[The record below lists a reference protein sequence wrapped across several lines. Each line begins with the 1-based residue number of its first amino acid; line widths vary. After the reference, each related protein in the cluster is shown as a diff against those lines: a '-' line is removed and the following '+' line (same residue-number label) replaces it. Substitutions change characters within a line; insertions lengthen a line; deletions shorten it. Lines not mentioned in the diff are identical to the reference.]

1 MKKSL
6 LKASVAG
13 AFLLSMGATPET
25 LAQSADR
32 PWGLS
37 LYGSANQARTNVR
50 NDIWDMSNSSWGGGI
65 GINRYLSPSFDAA
78 LQLNYFNLKQDA
90 PFVTYNRTGYGPGRF
105 DNEMG
110 TANLAFK
117 LKLNNGKILK
127 EDAFLKPYLVAGIGA
142 TYASVEAYLPVARAA
157 TPTRPGGT
165 DEVKWDEGL
174 LRMNYLA
181 GAGLGFK
188 ITDNVSLFVQST
200 LNYPSTDLL
209 DGISIRETS
218 DELNDRYLQHQFGI
232 SFGLGKAKDTD
243 GDGVSDRRDECPDT
257 PAGVQVD
264 KKGCPLDGDGDGVP
278 DYQDQCPTE
287 AGTAA
292 LQGCPDRDG
301 DGIRDSEDECPDQA
315 GTRATRGCPD
325 ADGDGV
331 ADKNDQC
338 PGTPAGTQV
347 DANGCPVVLDKDG
360 DGVND
365 DVDRCPDVAGSA
377 ANMGCPGLD
386 AADSTYMARV
396 PKIEFEF
403 NRAVLKKT
411 SYPTLDR
418 ISTMLNK
425 YPHYNLRIS
434 GHADHIGSNE
444 YNQELSVRRA
454 ESAKSYFTDTKG
466 ISSDRIITE
475 GFGEERPIAP
485 NTTNAGRAK
494 NRRAEFRL
502 FIQ

>member
-1 MKKSL
+1 MKKTL
-6 LKASVAG
+6 LKASVISAMM
-13 AFLLSMGATPET
+13 LSMVAPTESN
-25 LAQSADR
+25 AQSADR

-37 LYGSANQARTNVR
+37 IYANAIQARTNMR
-50 NDIWDMSNSSWGGGI
+50 NDIWDMSNSTWGGGL
-65 GINRYLSPSFDAA
+65 GINRYISPSFDAT
-78 LQLNYFNLKQDA
+78 LQLNYFNMKQESNT
-90 PFVTYNRTGYGPGRF
+90 VTYNVTGFGPGRF
-105 DNEMG
+105 DDEVG
-110 TANLAFK
+110 TANFGLK
-117 LKLNNGKILK
+117 LKLNNGKILS
-127 EDAFLKPYLVAGIGA
+127 ETSFLQPYLIAGLGA
-142 TYASVEAYLPVARAA
+142 HYASVEAYLPVAR
-157 TPTRPGGT
+157 PGGT
-165 DEVKWDEGL
+165 NTFKYDEGQ
-174 LRMNYLA
+174 LRLNYMG
-181 GAGLGFK
+181 GAGIGFK
-188 ITDNVSLFVQST
+188 ISDGLSLFAQTT
-200 LNYPSTDLL
+200 LNYPTTNLL
-209 DGISIRETS
+209 DGVSNPNS
-218 DELNDRYLQHQFGI
+218 DELMDRYLQHQFGV

-243 GDGVSDRRDECPDT
+243 GDGVSDRRDKCPDT

-264 KKGCPLDGDGDGVP
+264 KEGCPLDGDKDGVA
-278 DYQDQCPTE
+278 DYLDKCPTE

-292 LQGCPDRDG
+292 LEGCPDKDG
-301 DGIRDSEDECPDQA
+301 DGIRDSEDECPDVA
-315 GTRATRGCPD
+315 GTAATRGCPD

-331 ADKNDQC
+331 ADKNDTC
-338 PGTPAGTQV
+338 PGTPAGTRV

-377 ANMGCPGLD
+377 ANMGCPALD
-386 AADSTYMARV
+386 VEDSTYMARV

-411 SYPTLDR
+411 SYTTLDR
-418 ISTMLNK
+418 IATMLGK

-454 ESAKSYFTDTKG
+454 ESAKSYFTNTKG
-466 ISSDRIITE
+466 IASDRVITE

-485 NTTNAGRAK
+485 NTTNSGRAK

>member
-1 MKKSL
+1 MKKTL
-6 LKASVAG
+6 LKASVLG
-13 AFLLSMGATPET
+13 GLL
-25 LAQSADR
+25 LAMVAPTESVGQSADR
-32 PWGLS
+32 RTSIS
-37 LYGSANQARTNVR
+37 LYGSNIQARTNLR
-50 NDIWDMSNSSWGGGI
+50 NDIWDMSNGSWGGGL
-65 GINRYLSPSFDAA
+65 GINRYLSPSFDLS
-78 LQLNYFNLKQDA
+78 LQLNYFNLKQDVGN
-90 PFVTYNRTGYGPGRF
+90 FTFNGGTGTMRF
-105 DNEMG
+105 DDEIG
-110 TANLAFK
+110 TANLGLK

-127 EDAFLKPYLVAGIGA
+127 EDAFIGPYLIGSVGA
-142 TYASVEAYLPVARAA
+142 QYASVEAYYPTGA
-157 TPTRPGGT
+157 TPATY
-165 DEVKWDEGL
+165 DEGI
-174 LRMNYLA
+174 LRMNYA
-181 GAGLGFK
+181 GGAGINFRISDAFG
-188 ITDNVSLFVQST
+188 IFVQST
-200 LNYPSTDLL
+200 FNYPTTDLI
-209 DGISIRETS
+209 DGIKYRDT
-218 DELNDRYLQHQFGI
+218 DELNDRYLQHSAGI

-292 LQGCPDRDG
+292 LQGCPDKDG
-301 DGIRDSEDECPDQA
+301 DGVRDSEDECPDQA
-315 GTRATRGCPD
+315 GPAATRGCPD

-331 ADKNDQC
+331 ADKNDKC
-338 PGTPAGTQV
+338 PGTPAGTRV
-347 DANGCPVVLDKDG
+347 DASGCPLVVDRDN

-403 NRAVLKKT
+403 NRAVLKRT

-418 ISTMLNK
+418 IATMLGK

-454 ESAKSYFTDTKG
+454 EAAKSYFTNQKG
-466 ISSDRIITE
+466 ISSDRVITE

-485 NTTNAGRAK
+485 NTTNAGRAR

>member
-1 MKKSL
+1 MKKTV
-6 LKASVAG
+6 LKASVLG
-13 AFLLSMGATPET
+13 AWLLSMVAPSET

-37 LYGSANQARTNVR
+37 VYANAIQARTNIR
-50 NDIWDMSNSSWGGGI
+50 NDIWDMSNSTWGGGL
-65 GINRYLSPSFDAA
+65 GINRYLSPSFDVA
-78 LQLNYFNLKQDA
+78 LQLNYFNMKQESGT
-90 PFVTYNRTGYGPGRF
+90 VTYNVTGYGPGRF
-105 DNEMG
+105 DNEVG
-110 TANLAFK
+110 TANLGLK
-117 LKLNNGKILK
+117 LKLNNGKILS
-127 EDAFLKPYLVAGIGA
+127 ETAFLQPYLIGGIGA
-142 TYASVEAYLPVARAA
+142 HYTSVEAYLPVPAA
-157 TPTRPGGT
+157 GQPGGVRQ
-165 DEVKWDEGL
+165 EKYDEGQ
-174 LRMNYLA
+174 LRMNYFG
-181 GAGLGFK
+181 GAGIGFK
-188 ITDNVSLFVQST
+188 LTDGISLFAQTT
-200 LNYPSTDLL
+200 LNYPTTNML
-209 DGISIRETS
+209 DGVSNPRSE

-232 SFGLGKAKDTD
+232 TFGLGKATDTD
-243 GDGVSDRRDECPDT
+243 GDGVSDRRDKCPDT

-264 KKGCPLDGDGDGVP
+264 KNGCPLDGDGDGVP
-278 DYQDQCPTE
+278 DYQDKCPTE

-292 LQGCPDRDG
+292 LEGCPDKDG
-301 DGIRDSEDECPDQA
+301 DGVRDSEDECPDQA
-315 GTRATRGCPD
+315 GPVATRGCPD

-331 ADKNDQC
+331 ADKNDTC
-338 PGTPAGTQV
+338 PNTPAGTRV
-347 DANGCPVVLDKDG
+347 DANGCPVVLDRDN

-377 ANMGCPGLD
+377 SNMGCPGLD

-418 ISTMLNK
+418 MSTMLSK

-454 ESAKSYFTDTKG
+454 DAAKSYLTNTKG
-466 ISSDRIITE
+466 VASDRIITE
-475 GFGEERPIAP
+475 GFGEERPVAP
-485 NTTNAGRAK
+485 NTTNAGRAR

>member
-6 LKASVAG
+6 LKASMVG

-25 LAQSADR
+25 FAQSADR

-37 LYGSANQARTNVR
+37 LYGSANQARTNIR
-50 NDIWDMSNSSWGGGI
+50 NDIWDMSNSSWGGGL
-65 GINRYLSPSFDAA
+65 GINRYISPSFDAT
-78 LQLNYFNLKQDA
+78 LQLNYFNLEQEA
-90 PFVTYNRTGYGPGRF
+90 TTGTVFGRGLHRF
-105 DNEMG
+105 EDEIG
-110 TANLAFK
+110 TANLGLK

-127 EDAFLKPYLVAGIGA
+127 EDAFLRPYLIAGLGV
-142 TYASVEAYLPVARAA
+142 TYASVEAYLPQAVGA
-157 TPTRPGGT
+157 PI
-165 DEVKWDEGL
+165 KYDEGL
-174 LRMNYLA
+174 TRMNYLA

-188 ITDNVSLFVQST
+188 ITDNITLFAQST
-200 LNYPSTDLL
+200 FNYPSTDLL
-209 DGISIRETS
+209 DGVSNTANE

-365 DVDRCPDVAGSA
+365 DVDRCPDVPGTA

-386 AADSTYMARV
+386 AEDSTYMARV